1 MPLPCK
7 RETVRQDARPHSCFN
22 AMAWRCG
29 ERLIG
34 RHRRKLEASAAQ
46 PTRWHAGEVKG
57 GRAPTLA
64 GVTKKVNG
72 WLRARHL
79 GDLFRVTI
87 GEREGLPTLEHAFDA
102 EAWERLQ
109 STLLG
114 KTLLFT
120 DNDDWSDAE
129 IVRGYRAQ
137 HHVECAFRTMK
148 CRHRIALRPQYHW
161 TDQKIEVHV
170 FCCVLALLLSSLLQR
185 ELQRQGVERT
195 PDELFDQLGGIR
207 EVELIY
213 PPRDKRGKTRA
224 TRIVSEMPPSS
235 APSTKP

>member
-1 MPLPCK
+1 MVTYNEHLFQAQT
-7 RETVRQDARPHSCFN
+7 RTL
-22 AMAWRCG
+22 

-34 RHRRKLEASAAQ
+34 QRRRKLEALAAQ
-46 PTRWHAGEVKG
+46 LARWHAGEVKG
-57 GRAPTLA
+57 GRAPTVA

-129 IVRGYRAQ
+129 IVRGYRA
-137 HHVECAFRTMK
+137 
-148 CRHRIALRPQYHW
+148 
-161 TDQKIEVHV
+161 
-170 FCCVLALLLSSLLQR
+170 
-185 ELQRQGVERT
+185 
-195 PDELFDQLGGIR
+195 
-207 EVELIY
+207 
-213 PPRDKRGKTRA
+213 
-224 TRIVSEMPPSS
+224 
-235 APSTKP
+235 